1 MWLGKDGGLLTLG
14 EIEVDALFEAL
25 RAERSAW
32 IQLQDQEDRK
42 LTQAEIT
49 TICILGALESVLK
62 RAAERHLG

>member
-32 IQLQDQEDRK
+32 IKLRDQEDRK